1 MTHTNKYHSMLA
13 LINRTA
19 ATTLQRFQ
27 CGTFATNQVEPAK
40 MAYIYDNLDW
50 IHFWAPAIVADP
62 FSRHIIT
69 SRLNDLLAGKEVNG
83 VPGILRTHDPKD
95 MLLAFVLCAQW
106 DFKPAAIDSVWHAL
120 FDIAKARGWTK
131 AIREQT
137 FFWTEQ
143 YLLNVAWDAESDD
156 EDEDE
161 DGDEKDEYANVW
173 ITCALGDARL
183 FALAYGYSAFAWN
196 ALLDGLGLGGEER
209 NSDSMRI
216 GSCAQLLGAG
226 MRIKL
231 HVHGGG
237 EEHPTPGFA
246 GRYLDARPMHERAEW
261 QKNGPETWRDFL
273 KALVEEQSKAG
284 PRAAALLKVSY
295 FHQSAPGDYPV

>member
-1 MTHTNKYHSMLA
+1 
-13 LINRTA
+13 
-19 ATTLQRFQ
+19 
-27 CGTFATNQVEPAK
+27 
-40 MAYIYDNLDW
+40 MASIYDKLDW
-50 IHFWAPAIVADP
+50 TNSWAPAIVADP
-62 FSRHIIT
+62 FSPNTVT

-83 VPGILRTHDPKD
+83 VPGILRTHNPKN
-95 MLLAFVLCAQW
+95 MLLAFVLWAQW
-106 DFKPAAIDSVWHAL
+106 DFKPAAIDSVWHAI

-137 FFWTEQ
+137 YFWTEQ
-143 YLLNVAWDAESDD
+143 YLLDVAWAAESDN
-156 EDEDE
+156 E
-161 DGDEKDEYANVW
+161 DGDGDGDETDKYDNSW

-196 ALLDGLGLGGEER
+196 ALLDGLGLGDEER

-231 HVHGGG
+231 HIQGGG

-246 GRYLDARPMHERAEW
+246 GRYLDARAMHDSERAEW
-261 QKNGPETWRDFL
+261 QKNGNEMWRNFL

-284 PRAAALLKVSY
+284 PRAAALLKLTHEHLVSE
-295 FHQSAPGDYPV
+295 AGDLTSVEVANIIWPKMDA